1 MQQGTKPVSMRHL
14 YLYTHLLLDEA
25 SRHGRKVRLE
35 WAYINTAD
43 IGPDPKNPDGLLI
56 RLPHMASVGSQ
67 EDATLLRALIS
78 HEVLCHGHHTDFSVK
93 PDHGIGGVLENV
105 LEDPRGELLALVRFP
120 GSKKVIREGIEVLVD
135 RGLFAG
141 PGAGEKLHPA
151 KILTSWL
158 VTELRSELLGQ
169 TCLEAF
175 ARDYRKLALQ
185 TFGSRLTAAV
195 KAEALKATAA
205 PTTANVQLH
214 SRKILELLKMAKENP
229 PPPTSQPQAQ
239 AGQAQKPDQAD
250 QPDAGQGSRGSS
262 GDDQGAGNPSQ
273 GGQPGKSADATQPG
287 KKGTA
292 AGTSSSQADA
302 TGGEVEPSRDDLA
315 KAVEQV
321 LKASQ
326 DDAGTYGKG
335 LEDHLVEG
343 NEAMTTGGGMSHTH
357 EMGVARRPS
366 RRSEDNRATMR
377 AAARSI
383 TAALELKIEELLES
397 KAMVQRRRST
407 EGRIRPGRVWRLVQ
421 GDTEIFQKRS
431 LQEELDTCVMVLNDE
446 SGSMN
451 EPFGDMRREDAASR
465 VCVGAGEV
473 LSKTEVP
480 FALVGY
486 NTALH
491 QYKDFDGSWAETL
504 KEFGPHSA
512 SSTNTHLAV
521 VWALR
526 EMCHRKERRKILK
539 VVTDG
544 DPGDET
550 VLAAAIEEAKAFGV
564 EVRFVL
570 ISSRHEHQ
578 YRGLGVPY
586 GVAQDAPELANAVFA
601 SLEAAF
607 A

>member
-1 MQQGTKPVSMRHL
+1 MQQGAKTVSMRHL

-25 SRHGRKVRLE
+25 GRQGRKVRLE
-35 WAYINTAD
+35 WANIETAA
-43 IGPDPKNPDGLLI
+43 IGPDPKNPAGLLMK
-56 RLPHMASVGSQ
+56 LPHMASVGT
-67 EDATLLRALIS
+67 EGDATLLRALVS
-78 HEVLCHGHHTDFSVK
+78 HEVLCHGHHTDFSVM
-93 PDHGIGGVLENV
+93 PDKGIGGVLENV
-105 LEDPRGELLALVRFP
+105 LEDPRGELLALARYP

-135 RGLFAG
+135 RGVFAG
-141 PGAGEKLHPA
+141 PKADEQLHPA
-151 KILTSWL
+151 EILTSWL

-169 TCLEAF
+169 SCLEAF
-175 ARDYRKLALQ
+175 SRDYRKLAIQ

-195 KAEALKATAA
+195 KSEALKATAA
-205 PTTANVQLH
+205 PTTADVQVH

-229 PPPTSQPQAQ
+229 PPQQQPQS
-239 AGQAQKPDQAD
+239 GQSGQPDKA
-250 QPDAGQGSRGSS
+250 DAGQG
-262 GDDQGAGNPSQ
+262 AGNSSDPSQ
-273 GGQPGKSADATQPG
+273 GGNPGDKPGKADGAPQPG
-287 KKGTA
+287 KKGR
-292 AGTSSSQADA
+292 AGKGDQPGDQPGDPAK
-302 TGGEVEPSRDDLA
+302 GGFEPNQGDLA
-315 KAVEQV
+315 KAIEQV
-321 LKASQ
+321 LKASKE
-326 DDAGTYGKG
+326 DAGTYGKG

-343 NEAMTTGGGMSHTH
+343 SEAMATGGGMSHTH
-357 EMGVARRPS
+357 EMGVASRPQ
-366 RRSEDNRATMR
+366 RDSEENRTAMR
-377 AAARSI
+377 AGARAI
-383 TAALELKIEELLES
+383 TAALGLKIEELLES
-397 KAMVQRRRST
+397 RALVHRRRST

-431 LQEELDTCVMVLNDE
+431 LQEELDTCVMVLDDE

-473 LSKTEVP
+473 LNNAEVP

-486 NTALH
+486 NTSLH
-491 QYKDFDGSWAETL
+491 QYKGFDDSWAETL
-504 KEFGPHSA
+504 KDFGPHSA

-526 EMCHRKERRKILK
+526 ELINRKERRKILK

-544 DPGDET
+544 DPGDQT

-570 ISSRHEHQ
+570 ISSREEYK
-578 YRGLGVPY
+578 YRSMGVPY
-586 GVAQDAPELANAVFA
+586 GVANDAPELANAVFA